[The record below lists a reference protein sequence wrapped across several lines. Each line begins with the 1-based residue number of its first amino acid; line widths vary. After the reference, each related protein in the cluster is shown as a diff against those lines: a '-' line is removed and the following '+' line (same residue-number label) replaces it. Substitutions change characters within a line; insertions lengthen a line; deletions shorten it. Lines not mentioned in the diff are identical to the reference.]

1 MDRKVVNSHFEKGYL
16 YLVFDD
22 GSVVWVAP
30 DATYYQG
37 LRCCVDPVDISELLD
52 GDTEPEDFGP

>member
-22 GSVVWVAP
+22 GSVVWVSP
-30 DATYYQG
+30 PTGKHGTTLTSLDVST
-37 LRCCVDPVDISELLD
+37 ILD
-52 GDTEPEDFGP
+52 GDTEPEDFVGP